1 MRMDQLEREKIINS
15 AKKLKEREI
24 NPDPFEDPFS
34 DMTSDEKSKLLIEF
48 KSMHESDRKV
58 HESDRKQIN
67 NLMERL
73 DKLIE
78 CQTSSPDYKA
88 LFEDAQKQ
96 IAELLKRISSLE
108 ELLKVKNTH
117 IFGSKSQKGKAKKND
132 DTDDRQ
138 KDKDDFDGTPESIN
152 SGSLLQSDNSQSQE
166 ELEENS
172 DKLEKESR
180 LYRKGMEYRTMTAD
194 KSVCHHCDKSRL
206 PEGAEVS
213 PLAGERKNSLFF
225 G

>member
-1 MRMDQLEREKIINS
+1 MKMDQLEREKIINS
-15 AKKLKEREI
+15 AKKLREREI

-34 DMTSDEKSKLLIEF
+34 DMTSEEKSKLLIEF
-48 KSMHESDRKV
+48 MSM

-67 NLMERL
+67 NMMERL
-73 DKLIE
+73 DKFME
-78 CQTSSPDYKA
+78 SQASSPDYKS
-88 LFEDAQKQ
+88 LFEVSQKQ
-96 IAELLKRISSLE
+96 NAELLKRISSLE